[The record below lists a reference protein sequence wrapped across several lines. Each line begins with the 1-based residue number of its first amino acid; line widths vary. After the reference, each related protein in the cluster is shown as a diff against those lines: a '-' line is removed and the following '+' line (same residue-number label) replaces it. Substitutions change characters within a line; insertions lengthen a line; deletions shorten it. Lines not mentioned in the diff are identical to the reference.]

1 MTKLTENIQFLKISG
16 VFLLKLDED
25 IKNLKSSKKTFI
37 SADKI
42 QNLFEIK
49 TEDHE
54 ETLYVKKKLQKRYPL
69 LPKKI
74 SIEERKRLS
83 KMFF

>member
-42 QNLFEIK
+42 QNLSEIK

-54 ETLYVKKKLQKRYPL
+54 ETLYVKKTY
-69 LPKKI
+69 KKDI
-74 SIEERKRLS
+74 LCYQRRLV
-83 KMFF
+83 